1 MTLMEKIIYL
11 ADYIEPNRDFE
22 GLETLRRLCYEDL
35 DAGLEMG
42 FAMSVADL
50 KRRGVVIH
58 ANTQGAPER
67 TVNEGRKRTG
77 DRRQDSAEKA
87 TGERTRRPT
96 HAGDGPRHNPARSK
110 V

>member
-1 MTLMEKIIYL
+1 MDEEIYTAIFYHTTGRANMTLMEKIIYL

-58 ANTQGAPER
+58 ANTQGALDWVREH
-67 TVNEGRKRTG
+67 RK
-77 DRRQDSAEKA
+77 
-87 TGERTRRPT
+87 
-96 HAGDGPRHNPARSK
+96 GP
-110 V
+110 